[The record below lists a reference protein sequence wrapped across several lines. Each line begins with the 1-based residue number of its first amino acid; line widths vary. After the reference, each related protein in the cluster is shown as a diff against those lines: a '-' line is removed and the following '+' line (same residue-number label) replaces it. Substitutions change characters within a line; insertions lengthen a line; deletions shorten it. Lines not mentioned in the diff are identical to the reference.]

1 MKNLEKIEKFLVAKN
16 CKNIEF
22 GWEDAGD
29 AILDKFESDCMNAPN
44 FAEGLRIAFDNL
56 PDNFLK

>member
-1 MKNLEKIEKFLVAKN
+1 MKKDFLQTTDSEQN
-16 CKNIEF
+16 
-22 GWEDAGD
+22 
-29 AILDKFESDCMNAPN
+29 AIFDKFESDCMNAPN